1 MSALDPTLFWRAVPG
16 PLVEHYDALL
26 LDLDG
31 VVYRG
36 AEAVPHAVAAIT
48 HAHERGMAVTYVTNN
63 AARTP
68 DVVAAHLASLGLP
81 ATEHDVVTSAQ
92 AGARE
97 LAALVPA
104 GSDVLIVGGP
114 GVEQA
119 VREVG
124 LRPIRRIADG
134 HPVALI
140 QGHNPQTGWSDL
152 AEAAYLLASGVPWV
166 ATNEDLTVPTD
177 RGIAPGN
184 GSFVHML
191 AQIVGRRPVVS
202 AGKPQVP
209 LMAASAQRVQASRP
223 LVVGDRLD
231 TDIEAAV
238 AAGFDSLLVLTG
250 VTQLDDVVAAP
261 AHQRPTYV
269 AWDLRVLV
277 EQVPPSDVLDDA
289 RARAHRRWAP

>member
-1 MSALDPTLFWRAVPG
+1 MSASDPSRSWHAIPG

-36 AEAVPHAVAAIT
+36 ADAVPHAVEAIA
-48 HAHERGMAVTYVTNN
+48 HAHHLGIAVAYVTNN

-68 DVVAAHLASLGLP
+68 AVVAAHLASLGLP

-114 GVEQA
+114 GVEHA
-119 VREVG
+119 VSEVG
-124 LRPIRRIADG
+124 LRPIRRMSDG
-134 HPVALI
+134 RPVALI
-140 QGHNPQTGWSDL
+140 QGHNPQTGWADL
-152 AEAAYLLASGVPWV
+152 AEAAYLLATGVPWV

-191 AQIVGRRPVVS
+191 AEIAGRRPVVT

-209 LMAASAQRVQASRP
+209 LMAASAERVQSSRP

-250 VTQLDDVVAAP
+250 VTQVDDVVAAP
-261 AHQRPTYV
+261 AHQRPTFV
-269 AWDLRVLV
+269 ARDLRVLMD
-277 EQVPPSDVLDDA
+277 QVPPSADLEDA
-289 RARAHRRWAP
+289 RERAHRVWLG